1 MTNRRIFLKK
11 AGFAASNLLMPTFAF
26 SQQKSDFNK
35 LPIPE
40 LDSGTSN
47 GDQKAFKLQTRSG
60 DSQFFPDVKTPTY
73 GINGSY
79 LGPTLHLRRGEDVS
93 IQVNNALAEDTT
105 LHWHGLHVPAKADGG
120 PSQIIDPNG
129 TWNANF
135 KVDQKA
141 GTFWYHS
148 HVMGKTGEQV
158 YRGLAGM
165 IIIDDEESTAAQ
177 LPATY
182 GVDDI
187 PLIVQDRRFNQDGSL
202 SYVGM
207 HRDIMTGL
215 FGDTVL
221 VNGARNA
228 LFTPTT
234 KKVRFRLLNA
244 SNARTYSFAFDDGRT
259 FHQISS
265 DGGFLEKPL
274 QSSVIELAASERAE
288 IVVDVSDGAPV
299 NLISKPLASDSPYQ
313 ARGMMRNMHPMNNDT
328 LQILAIQPQSSL
340 ATGPDLPTRLTSIQS
355 IPESEA
361 TVRRQLKLSMVM
373 GMGGMGGGGMAM
385 RRGRNNGG
393 MRNRGSG
400 NFFINDTAMD
410 MSVINQTVKRDT
422 TEIWEIFNDSMMMH
436 PFHIHHGVFQI
447 LDRDGRLPD
456 ASEKGFKDTVKV
468 GPGQTVRFIM
478 RFNDFS
484 DPVTPYMYHCHIL
497 EHEDNGMMGQFVVV

>member
-1 MTNRRIFLKK
+1 MGSRRRFLQD
-11 AGFAASNLLMPTFAF
+11 FAIASTGLALPLIGKTQVSTEVNT
-26 SQQKSDFNK
+26 

-40 LDSGTSN
+40 LYA
-47 GDQKAFKLQTRSG
+47 GDVSQGKKQFQLQTQSG
-60 DSQFFPDVKTPTY
+60 ESQFFSDVTTPTY
-73 GINGSY
+73 GINGNY
-79 LGPTLHLRRGEDVS
+79 LGPTLHLKRGEDVA
-93 IQVNNALAEDTT
+93 IQVKNALAEDTT

-120 PSQIIDPNG
+120 PSQLINPNG
-129 TWNANF
+129 NWTANF
-135 KVDQKA
+135 NVNQKA

-165 IIIDDEESTAAQ
+165 IIIDDDESAAAQ

-187 PLIVQDRRFNQDGSL
+187 PLIVQDRRFNEDGSL

-215 FGDTVL
+215 FGDTIL

-234 KKVRFRLLNA
+234 RKVRFRLLNA
-244 SNARTYSFAFDDGRT
+244 SNARTYSFAFDDGRS

-265 DGGFLEKPL
+265 DGGFLEQPL

-288 IVVDVSDGAPV
+288 IVVDVSDGTPV
-299 NLISKPLASDSPYQ
+299 NLISKPLAADSPYQ
-313 ARGMMRNMHPMNNDT
+313 ARGMMRNMHPMNNET

-340 ATGPDLPTRLTSIQS
+340 ATAPELPIRLTNIQG

-361 TVRRQLKLSMVM
+361 TVRRQLTLSMVM
-373 GMGGMGGGGMAM
+373 GMGGMGRG
-385 RRGRNNGG
+385 RGRNRGG
-393 MRNRGSG
+393 MSGMGGG

-410 MSVINQTVKRDT
+410 MNVINQTVKRDT

-447 LDRDGRLPD
+447 LDRDGKRPD
-456 ASEKGFKDTVKV
+456 ASEKGLKDTVKV